1 MPGEIDDRQVRRIAR
16 LSRLDLSPEEARLFA
31 GQLTRILEYFEQ
43 LQAVDTEGV
52 EPLVHAVPVAD
63 VVREDLPGP
72 AFDTDKALRNAP
84 QREGR
89 FFKVPPV
96 LDQASG
102 A

>member
-1 MPGEIDDRQVRRIAR
+1 MAGQINASEVRRIAR
-16 LSRLDLSPEEARLFA
+16 LSRLGLNPDEARLFS

-43 LQAVDTEGV
+43 LQAVDTKGV
-52 EPLVHAVPVAD
+52 EPLVHVVPVMDA
-63 VVREDLPGP
+63 VRDDLPGP
-72 AFDTDKALRNAP
+72 AFDTDRALRNAP

-96 LDQASG
+96 LDQTSG

>member
-1 MPGEIDDRQVRRIAR
+1 MAGQIDESEVRRIAR
-16 LSRLDLSPEEARLFA
+16 LSRLDLNSEEARLFA
-31 GQLTRILEYFEQ
+31 RQLTRILEYFEQ

-52 EPLVHAVPVAD
+52 EPLVHAVPVTDA
-63 VVREDLPGP
+63 VRDDLPGP
-72 AFDTDKALRNAP
+72 AFDADKALRNAP